1 MIALAALASAAVL
14 QFTPGHAG
22 HPASISTLAGKEY
35 HGVEVLKVDP
45 DGLTF
50 RHDRGMA
57 KVPFKDMPFDLRDR
71 YSYDPNVANEF
82 VRDHTVRIRE
92 TPRRYVTQQRV
103 SRVQRVNRIPYG
115 IVRDPVSG
123 LIGAATNP
131 ATPFYQSPYSNLSIA
146 DQLRVNHFGKHV
158 QRVYGGATINSNNFG
173 PRYLPYVRNPY
184 PRQIGTFGVGPSGG
198 SIVPS
203 VRSGFSTAGPIAPSL
218 SPVVR

>member
-22 HPASISTLAGKEY
+22 HPTSISTLAGKEY
-35 HGVEVLKVDP
+35 NGVEILKVDP

-57 KVPFKDMPFDLRDR
+57 KVAFRDMPFDLRDR
-71 YSYDPNVANEF
+71 YSYDPQVANEF
-82 VRDHTVRIRE
+82 VRDHTVRNRQA
-92 TPRRYVTQQRV
+92 TSRRYITQKRNT
-103 SRVQRVNRIPYG
+103 RVQRVNRVPYG
-115 IVRDPVSG
+115 IVRDPVTG

-146 DQLRVNHFGKHV
+146 DQLRVNHFSKHT
-158 QRVYGGATINSNNFG
+158 QRVYGGATVKSNNFG

-198 SIVPS
+198 SIIPPA
-203 VRSGFSTAGPIAPSL
+203 RSGFSTAGAIAPSL
-218 SPVVR
+218 AP